1 MPTSGGEKNSR
12 GFNRHSCFT
21 NHEDESLEHSHLFP
35 IENQRTER
43 KLKEIGKDCLHHRR
57 NTRSGGY
64 LSSGEPSPT
73 SGVSPD
79 RNGRKTT
86 RCLIQI
92 ALRHHSRLLQMRL
105 SSRSRYRERSA
116 GSPGIASPSEASCSS
131 RSS

>member
-12 GFNRHSCFT
+12 GFNRHRCFT
-21 NHEDESLEHSHLFP
+21 HDEDEALEHSHMFP
-35 IENQRTER
+35 MENQRTER

-92 ALRHHSRLLQMRL
+92 ALRHHSRLLQIRL
-105 SSRSRYRERSA
+105 TTRYRHRKKTVH
-116 GSPGIASPSEASCSS
+116 SPAID
-131 RSS
+131 

>member
-1 MPTSGGEKNSR
+1 PMPTSGGEKNSR
-12 GFNRHSCFT
+12 GCNRHRCFI
-21 NHEDESLEHSHLFP
+21 NHEDEPLEYSHLFP

-43 KLKEIGKDCLHHRR
+43 KLKEIGKECLHHRR

-64 LSSGEPSPT
+64 LA

-105 SSRSRYRERSA
+105 SSR
-116 GSPGIASPSEASCSS
+116 
-131 RSS
+131 